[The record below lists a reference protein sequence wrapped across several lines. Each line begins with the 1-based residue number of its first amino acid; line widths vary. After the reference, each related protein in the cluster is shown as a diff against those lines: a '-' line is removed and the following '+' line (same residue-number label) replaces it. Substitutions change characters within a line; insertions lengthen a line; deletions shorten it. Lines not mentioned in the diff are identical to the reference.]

1 MMGGSIA
8 IGLVLVKISGSIIEK
23 KKLNKNLKK
32 KHAIARLI
40 WYPSPNTQLNFAQ
53 LT

>member
-23 KKLNKNLKK
+23 KKLNNIFLKK
-32 KHAIARLI
+32 ARYSSSYLVPKPE
-40 WYPSPNTQLNFAQ
+40 YST
-53 LT
+53 